1 MNVQAVSFGINGWN
15 TNDCRNWLYK
25 HGYIPLK
32 RVHKTNTFFRYRLIQ
47 PIYKIYIYIVLKLF
61 KNTH

>member
-1 MNVQAVSFGINGWN
+1 MNVQAVLFSINDWD
-15 TNDCRNWLYK
+15 TNDCRNWLYN

-32 RVHKTNTFFRYRLIQ
+32 RVHKTNTFLVIELYNQI
-47 PIYKIYIYIVLKLF
+47 ITNMYIVLKLF